1 MYAIVEIAG
10 QQFKVE
16 KDQQI
21 FVHRLEAKEG
31 SKVDF
36 DKVLLMDDSGKVN
49 VGAPVIKGAK
59 VTVKVLEHLK
69 GDKVIVFKK
78 KRRKG
83 YKVKN
88 GHRQYLTKLEIQKI
102 DTKAPS
108 AKKAAPKKEA
118 KPAAKKA
125 TVKKKTTAKKPA
137 TKKDLL
143 IVASG
148 SGESIIPLSIAK
160 KAKLHKTKIALITSA
175 ETSSLKKI
183 SDIYVTLKAPTK
195 SLTHG
200 KIRIQSLADEAS
212 KSSNSVQPMST
223 LFDQAL
229 HIYGDII
236 SLMIFDQKK
245 YNKNIIWKY
254 HANLE

>member
-69 GDKVIVFKK
+69 SDKVIVFKK

-102 DTKAPS
+102 DTKAPV
-108 AKKAAPKKEA
+108 AKKAPPKKKA
-118 KPAAKKA
+118 KPATKKATVKKKTTAKKPAAKKA

-137 TKKDLL
+137 
-143 IVASG
+143 V
-148 SGESIIPLSIAK
+148 K
-160 KAKLHKTKIALITSA
+160 KATVKKA
-175 ETSSLKKI
+175 E
-183 SDIYVTLKAPTK
+183 
-195 SLTHG
+195 
-200 KIRIQSLADEAS
+200 
-212 KSSNSVQPMST
+212 
-223 LFDQAL
+223 
-229 HIYGDII
+229 
-236 SLMIFDQKK
+236 
-245 YNKNIIWKY
+245 
-254 HANLE
+254 